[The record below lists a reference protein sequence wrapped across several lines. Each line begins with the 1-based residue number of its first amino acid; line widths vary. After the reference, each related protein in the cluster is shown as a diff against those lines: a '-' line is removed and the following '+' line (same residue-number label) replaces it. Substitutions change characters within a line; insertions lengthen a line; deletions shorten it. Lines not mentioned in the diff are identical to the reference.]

1 MRDAL
6 RHSSAHVFV
15 PVIEAPELSDDDRHH
30 LERVLRLRD
39 DEVVTCSDGN
49 GAWRTCRWSKNSL
62 TPEGNVHHEEAPM
75 PKLTV
80 GIVPV
85 KGDRTD
91 LVVEKLVEIGIDQIM
106 VLAPVERSVVRWTH
120 DKIPKVLER
129 YQRIIRAAS
138 MQSRRVFLPGLIGP
152 VALAEAL
159 AGGAAI
165 AEPGGSAQPGEV
177 TTLLIGPEGGFS
189 PAEVAL
195 STHAFDLGPA
205 VLRAETAAMVG
216 AARMVAHWRR

>member
-1 MRDAL
+1 MIDSL

-15 PVIEAPELSDDDRHH
+15 PVIETPELSADDRHH

-49 GAWRTCRWSKNSL
+49 GAWRECRWEKNTL
-62 TPEGNVHHEEAPM
+62 IADGEVQHEVAPTPT
-75 PKLTV
+75 LTV

-91 LVVEKLVEIGIDQIM
+91 LVVEKLVEIGVDQIM
-106 VLAPVERSVVRWTH
+106 VLAPVERSVVRWTN

-138 MQSRRVFLPGLIGP
+138 MQSRRVFLPQLIGP
-152 VALAEAL
+152 VSFADALAE
-159 AGGAAI
+159 GAAI
-165 AEPGGSAQPGEV
+165 AEPGGTASPSDV
-177 TTLLIGPEGGFS
+177 TTLLIGPEGGFAPS
-189 PAEVAL
+189 EVAL
-195 STHAFDLGPA
+195 AARRFDLGPA

>member
-1 MRDAL
+1 MIDAL

-15 PVIEAPELSDDDRHH
+15 TSVELPELSNDDRHH

-49 GAWRTCRWSKNSL
+49 GAWRSCRWNKNTL
-62 TPEGNVHHEEAPM
+62 VVDGDVHREQVPV
-75 PKLTV
+75 PTLTV

-91 LVVEKLVEIGIDQIM
+91 LVIEKLVEIGIDQIM
-106 VLAPVERSVVRWTH
+106 VLAPVERSVVRWTS
-120 DKIPKVLER
+120 DKTPKVLER

-138 MQSRRVFLPGLIGP
+138 MQSRRVFLPRLVGP
-152 VALAEAL
+152 VALADVL
-159 AGGAAI
+159 ADGAAV
-165 AEPGGSAQPGEV
+165 AEPGGTATSADV

-189 PAEVAL
+189 PSEVAIA
-195 STHAFDLGPA
+195 TQTFDLGPT